1 MLFATV
7 TQTIG
12 KKVRLDSAH
21 HGDAKAIMDA
31 WQEVNVRDSFHHD
44 KPRNVMEE
52 GDYLRQNEDSPHD
65 HLFLVR
71 RLKPDDRIVG
81 TSGLHHLDAHALTAR
96 LGFCLF
102 CQDDGVGDCLEEAI
116 QLTAKIAFEML
127 RLRCVY
133 VQVLENDD
141 PAKTLF
147 RNLGFVDTQYVVPYH
162 GKRGVHRLVR
172 IMELQGPDLAGK

>member
-21 HGDAKAIMDA
+21 AEDARAILDA
-31 WQEVNVRDSFHHD
+31 WQDINVRDSFHHD
-44 KPRNVMEE
+44 RPRNEMEE
-52 GDYLRQNEDSPHD
+52 IEYLRENQESPND

-81 TSGLHHLDAHALTAR
+81 TCGLHHLDAHALTAR

-102 CQDDGVGDCLEEAI
+102 CKDEGVDGCLEEAI
-116 QLTAKIAFEML
+116 KLTAKIAFEML

-141 PAKTLF
+141 PAKALF
-147 RNLGFVDTQYVVPYH
+147 RNLGFLDTQYVVPYH
-162 GKRGVHRLVR
+162 GKRGVRRLVR
-172 IMELQGPDLAGK
+172 IMELQGPELAGK